1 MFIDYFRV
9 IFTNSS
15 LINMLFLALA
25 VISMILA
32 VILYNLGKKIRLPT
46 YAVRNLNLIKERKVG
61 MNGLRISYQKQYI
74 KNLSV
79 AKIALWNSG
88 KEAIRKEDIAE
99 KEPIQIL
106 AINSNDILEAKII
119 YQKNEANNF
128 SLTLRQQAKKILI
141 DFDYF
146 DKDEGIIV
154 QIFHTGKLS
163 RDLAIQ
169 GIIKTAGTVLRLR

>member
-25 VISMILA
+25 VISIILA
-32 VILYNLGKKIRLPT
+32 VIFYNLGKKIRLPT

-74 KNLSV
+74 KNLS
-79 AKIALWNSG
+79 
-88 KEAIRKEDIAE
+88 
-99 KEPIQIL
+99 
-106 AINSNDILEAKII
+106 
-119 YQKNEANNF
+119 
-128 SLTLRQQAKKILI
+128 LTLRQQAKKILI

-163 RDLAIQ
+163 RDLEIQ
-169 GIIKTAGTVLRLR
+169 GIIKGAGTVRRLGMPFMFNIHRPIDVMNKYAEKIPQKYKR